1 MSKYN
6 NKAKNTQKKNT
17 KREITNEKK
26 IKKPQTIHKRNN

>member
-26 IKKPQTIHKRNN
+26 IKETTNNT